1 MSVHEPSFAVR
12 GADIALAT
20 AHAPHAPRVLILA
33 DDLSGAADCAVTG
46 ARLGLRSHVVLHQ
59 QAAAELIAQA
69 TARSDRPTDGQA
81 TPHSDAAI
89 DVLAIDLDCRRR
101 SPLDAA
107 QIHTVAWQTLGH
119 PAVRLYKKVDS
130 TLRGNVASEIAA
142 LTAQVGMAI
151 VAPAFPSAGRT
162 TVGARQLLH
171 GTPLEETEVWRNE
184 HIPGRADLME
194 MLSSAGLRVLSLSLN
209 DVRASSE
216 TLGRQL
222 IDLQAS
228 GIQAVICDAQTD
240 DDLHR
245 IAHASIALQHVFWV
259 GSAGLAREWLVEHEH
274 REDRTADKRHVNEA
288 VRDPSNQRV
297 DAAVGG
303 PVLAVVGSMS
313 SISHAQVAAL
323 HAEAGE
329 AIFALEID
337 TQALLADVDV
347 DIDIETLRMSAQ
359 SAQTSL
365 ATQVTAEVAKALAAG
380 RDVLV
385 SLSQKDRTRVA
396 DGLLL
401 CEALARLLAPVVPLA
416 GTVIATG
423 GETARALLGAAT
435 VHSLQI
441 VDEIEHG
448 VPLMHARQPA
458 ATSGTSPV
466 TSPRKLLQVI
476 TKAGGFGT
484 PQTLITAWRRAS
496 TSCGTPDS
504 RTPLISGPA
513 LCSPAP
519 GAEDRPF
526 HKELTQ

>member
-1 MSVHEPSFAVR
+1 
-12 GADIALAT
+12 
-20 AHAPHAPRVLILA
+20 VLILA

-59 QAAAELIAQA
+59 EAAAQLIAQA
-69 TARSDRPTDGQA
+69 TALSDRPVDGHA
-81 TPHSDAAI
+81 TPQLDAAI
-89 DVLAIDLDCRRR
+89 DVLAIDLDCRRQ
-101 SPLDAA
+101 SPLAAA

-209 DVRASSE
+209 DVRASSD
-216 TLGRQL
+216 TLGRQFV
-222 IDLQAS
+222 DLQAS

-240 DDLHR
+240 DDLYQ
-245 IAHASIALQHVFWV
+245 IAHASIALQRVFWV

-274 REDRTADKRHVNEA
+274 REDRTADNRHVKQA
-288 VRDPSNQRV
+288 VRDPSNQRF
-297 DAAVGG
+297 DAAVGR

-329 AIFALEID
+329 AMFALEID

-347 DIDIETLRMSAQ
+347 DVEALQMSAQ

-365 ATQVTAEVAKALAAG
+365 TMQVTAEVAKALAAG